1 MSDNA
6 FINAYVD
13 NAVGTIFEH
22 VRTNLQLKTQLKVTG
37 DLLAEKEAIIT
48 NLINEIEQH
57 KQALI
62 NSSGFAEEI
71 NTLRQE
77 KSALENVI
85 AGQKGKL
92 SHMDTLLKQLS
103 DTEKKL
109 AESEEALQ
117 LYLKPKKSKK
127 ISKVSI
133 NTENDF

>member
-1 MSDNA
+1 
-6 FINAYVD
+6 
-13 NAVGTIFEH
+13 
-22 VRTNLQLKTQLKVTG
+22 VTG

>member
-13 NAVGTIFEH
+13 NAIGTIFEH

-71 NTLRQE
+71 NALRQE